1 MKRFRNACL
10 SLLLLTAPFSVVWGD
25 ESGKE
30 NPQIAKTAAKVNM
43 PAGAKANV
51 GSHAARVQKDKENVR
66 KIVLAKK
73 LQRQAGKKAD
83 KKATSKATPPRK
95 PTHANRRAT
104 PTSTR
109 MGIRTWNFPDSAAG
123 RTNKIT
129 ELTARITE
137 TENAYDAENAKFQK
151 LLQKYSKEHANQ
163 MTPSATG
170 NVPLGDPQMAAS
182 QRRLNDIMIQLDAL
196 HNHRNEVAGL
206 VFLKT
211 VRD

>member
-1 MKRFRNACL
+1 MKLFRNACL
-10 SLLLLTAPFSVVWGD
+10 SLLLLTAPLSVAWGD
-25 ESGKE
+25 EPGKV
-30 NPQIAKTAAKVNM
+30 NSQIAKTAAKVNM
-43 PAGAKANV
+43 PAKATA

-83 KKATSKATPPRK
+83 PKTTASKKAVTPRK
-95 PTHANRRAT
+95 PTHTTRRAT
-104 PTSTR
+104 PIPAR
-109 MGIRTWNFPDSAAG
+109 IGIRTWSFPESAPV
-123 RTNKIT
+123 RTSKLT

-151 LLQKYSKEHANQ
+151 LLQKYSKEHANP
-163 MTPSATG
+163 MFPSATG
-170 NVPLGDPQMAAS
+170 NVPFADPQMAAS